1 MESMAALAD
10 RCDARTNPN
19 PSPSPNPNPNPNPT
33 LTLTLT
39 LTRCD
44 ARSLE
49 EVPTFASVAEQ
60 LEAPLPAGLPGAGA
74 P

>member
-1 MESMAALAD
+1 MESMSALAD
-10 RCDARTNPN
+10 
-19 PSPSPNPNPNPNPT
+19 
-33 LTLTLT
+33 
-39 LTRCD
+39 RCD

-60 LEAPLPAGLPGAGA
+60 LEALLPAGLPGAGA